1 MLYAS
6 TGLTT
11 VAGTG
16 TWFRQRSAP
25 RLSRS
30 VGFPG
35 AFMLLLALCTQAGAG
50 EVTGNR
56 FVENFAWR
64 GAHAATTARG
74 GTTVWWDADS
84 WDVRGD
90 STFLAVAGMG
100 KGFHTDI
107 HRAASASPRD
117 GRLADG
123 SEVGGNGDPG
133 IGIMHT
139 DFQGILSARLRNPMI
154 ISAARPAVVTF
165 WAPRF
170 LTSAHWWEIAITP
183 AAGSV
188 VGAEYTAVPSVLDPL
203 ADPLPGSSA
212 GTPGPGHRPAEDS
225 INFIATGFPDVPCE
239 PGIGWR
245 IRFGLKTAL
254 AGVERDF
261 VKQFSSID
269 QIMSTDPQEIDRLFR
284 WRLEYRPDRID
295 LYAALGDD
303 PEQMSLLDSYAVTI
317 PWREVYVHFMA
328 IAYEADHH
336 PQGACYLGMVREL
349 VWRNISV
356 EPVKYASTIATP
368 KETEARSN
376 GWMSFDLRDTQR
388 FGADVGG
395 APQPNPAGY
404 DLYSSLAWCSTAQ
417 FFCAS
422 PSKTVALQFDR
433 PAAGTPARVQF
444 VYDIR
449 SLGGSGKGTARLF
462 VNGASAG
469 ELVAASTVPAAAGSE
484 WVHRS
489 IDIDPRYVRGGKNDV
504 RLDLEGDVQLDRMH
518 IELSYASAAVRRRTA
533 RP

>member
-1 MLYAS
+1 MVHTSIRLRTA
-6 TGLTT
+6 
-11 VAGTG
+11 AGTW
-16 TWFRQRSAP
+16 TPFRRPSGAA
-25 RLSRS
+25 RLAG
-30 VGFPG
+30 VLV
-35 AFMLLLALCTQAGAG
+35 LLLSLCATAGAG
-50 EVTGNR
+50 EVKGDR
-56 FVENFAWR
+56 FVENFVWR
-64 GAHAATTARG
+64 GAHAATTAH

-107 HRAASASPRD
+107 HRAASANPRD

-123 SEVGGNGDPG
+123 DVVGGNGDPG

-154 ISAARPAVVTF
+154 VSAERPAVVTF

-225 INFIATGFPDVPCE
+225 INFIATGFPDVPCD

-245 IRFGLKTAL
+245 IRFGVKTAL
-254 AGVERDF
+254 GGVERDF
-261 VKQFSSID
+261 VKQYSSID

-284 WRLEYRPDRID
+284 WRLVYRPDRID

-303 PEQMSLLDSYAVTI
+303 PEQMSLLDSYAVAI
-317 PWREVYVHFMA
+317 PWREVYVHFMG

-356 EPVKYASTIATP
+356 EPVKYAVTIATP
-368 KETEARSN
+368 KEQEARRN

-388 FGADVGG
+388 FGADVEG
-395 APQPNPAGY
+395 APQPNPSGY

-417 FFCAS
+417 FFCPK
-422 PSKTVALQFDR
+422 PSKNVALQFDR
-433 PAAGTPARVQF
+433 PSGAAGRVQF

-449 SLGGSGKGTARLF
+449 SLGGTGKGTARLF
-462 VNGASAG
+462 VNGFPAG
-469 ELVAASTVPAAAGSE
+469 ELAAASTVPAAVGSE

-489 IDIDPRYVRGGKNDV
+489 IAIDPSLVRSGKNDV

-518 IELSYASAAVRRRTA
+518 VEFSYASTVVRRRA
-533 RP
+533 VRP